1 MGKMHD
7 TYGLMRRTHRAG
19 QLGLEVLI
27 AFFTIAVAGC
37 ATPRPSP
44 KPESKPILLEAK
56 VVNTFGDSVMSENR
70 RADPTLALGAI
81 PGDIRGGPRRTLQFV
96 HMSGTPTIA
105 INADALSA
113 KVQEEL
119 SRETDEFLISG
130 LSVEPADTRFAR
142 ISVALMKKGSPT
154 YGMATGFINAD
165 SYDPMTL
172 VYFDRP
178 CRVTGT
184 TFGDNGAPSPIT
196 YDADVKKAGLT
207 WLVAIQQE
215 SGGEIV
221 LVANASSPKMFV
233 AAPADNLK
241 EGRFQLR

>member
-1 MGKMHD
+1 
-7 TYGLMRRTHRAG
+7 MRSAG
-19 QLGLEVLI
+19 RLRLEALI
-27 AFFTIAVAGC
+27 ASFTIVVAGC
-37 ATPRPSP
+37 ATPGTSP
-44 KPESKPILLEAK
+44 NPESKPILLEAK

-70 RADPTLALGAI
+70 RADPTLALGAV

-96 HMSGTPTIA
+96 HIDTPMIA

-113 KVQEEL
+113 KVQDEL

-178 CRVTGT
+178 CRVTGVIS
-184 TFGDNGAPSPIT
+184 GDNGGPSPIT

-215 SGGEIV
+215 SGGAIV
-221 LVANASSPKMFV
+221 LVANAAAPKMFV

-241 EGRFQLR
+241 DGRFQLK